1 MAPFA
6 AVGWLPSGSAAATLF
21 IPEVTILCPE
31 SGTLASFIVLPVNQ
45 TGATTD
51 LSSLSL
57 VEPWITA
64 VYF

>member
-6 AVGWLPSGSAAATLF
+6 AVGWLPSGFAAATLF

-31 SGTLASFIVLPVNQ
+31 SGTLASFIVLPVDHA
-45 TGATTD
+45 GATTD
-51 LSSLSL
+51 FSSLSL